1 MDREYIDKPFMDL
14 DPTHHMNT
22 PLGWMRSSPQEKAKW
37 MESKEFFGPH
47 HVTIVNSKQVGG
59 THYASKGIQP
69 WDYVIANNM
78 GYLEGCII
86 KYVTRYKDKNGLE
99 DLKKA
104 KHYLEKLMEGIGGE

>member
-1 MDREYIDKPFMDL
+1 MDREYIDKPMTEL
-14 DPTHHMNT
+14 DPTHQ
-22 PLGWMRSSPQEKAKW
+22 LGV
-37 MESKEFFGPH
+37 FFGPH
-47 HVTIVNSKQVGG
+47 HAVIAKPNSIQVGG
-59 THYASKGIQP
+59 THYQGKGIQP

-104 KHYLEKLMEGIGGE
+104 KHYLEKLMDGIGGA